1 MASKKSQNSFVVL
14 SKNLE
19 KAPTEEQ
26 VKHYFADYFEIDY
39 DTSDRHDLYTEWWL
53 FEFKHDKNLE
63 NHRVCATVLAQAL
76 YYIHEIKYD
85 DKKLFWNKPIPNHI
99 FLVDKNEAMILET
112 LDWKAFY
119 DDEKYDWTLTASSP
133 DTQLIDD
140 IVGSAKIRTTKLY
153 HISDQAEFNLFSEQ
167 INRIKSSQLSLFV
180 FEDKKKISEDNFE
193 EVYAYW
199 KKTIGQNFPTKPR
212 LSAFFLADIQWKV
225 TETSDGH
232 VFFELWELGNPKIK
246 VVTKD
251 YQYFW
256 SIYDRV
262 HDVHTISNILSK
274 SDRLSDET
282 QRRFEGEFF
291 TPVIFA
297 KLALKYLEDVLWPN
311 WYNEYK
317 IWDMAAGTGNLE
329 YYMHD
334 DGYKNLYLSTLKS
347 EDVDYIHKMFHWV
360 TAFQY
365 DYLNDDVDNLF
376 WPENQTS
383 MATWK
388 LPEKLRQDLANPAN
402 KWVILIN
409 PPFATSTNHWES
421 SKETVSTTKVRQYMT
436 KDGLGNSSQELFA
449 QFLYRIKKEIP
460 NAHLAMFSTTKYIN
474 SNAYEELRDKILTWK
489 YKKGFVFSSENFS
502 GTKWKFPVGML
513 IWDIWTK
520 TKFSE
525 NSIQVDVFNQ
535 QVEKEGIKEI
545 TTTAI
550 EKWLNKWINRSSCTA
565 VFPPL
570 KSSIE
575 QYGDSVRLDKIP
587 QDGIGYMWC
596 AGNDF
601 QQQNYTAF
609 FSAPFGNGN
618 GFGITRE
625 NFSDALI
632 VNTVRRLPKHTWLND
647 RDQFLQ
653 PSQELPQDFVDD
665 CVVWSLFANSNQTSA
680 MSDIAYKWQTYQI
693 ENQFFPFPADEIR
706 RWECRDTTMM
716 LAARSDRF
724 VASWLAT
731 KTLSPLAQA
740 VLDAG
745 RTVYRLYF
753 AHYHEINTPKWK
765 ISTWDAGW
773 YQIRNALTE
782 AGLGSDELKALKA
795 VHKAFED
802 SILPKIY
809 EYGFL
814 RK

>member
-1 MASKKSQNSFVVL
+1 MAPKKSQKSFVTL
-14 SKNLE
+14 SKNLQ

-26 VKHYFADYFEIDY
+26 VKHYFADYFEIEY

-85 DKKLFWNKPIPNHI
+85 DKKLFWNKPIPNHV

-112 LDWKAFY
+112 LEWKAFY

-133 DTQLIDD
+133 DPQLIDD

-167 INRIKSSQLSLFV
+167 INRIKSSQLTLFV

-232 VFFELWELGNPKIK
+232 VFFELWELGNPKVK

-256 SIYDRV
+256 SIYDRIW
-262 HDVHTISNILSK
+262 DVHTISNILSK
-274 SDRLSDET
+274 ADRLSDDA

-291 TPVIFA
+291 TPVRFA
-297 KLALKYLEDVLWPN
+297 KLALKYLEDVLGEN

-329 YYMHD
+329 YDMHA

-347 EDVDYIHKMFHWV
+347 EDVDYIHKMFPWV

-365 DYLNDDVDNLF
+365 DYLNDDVENLF
-376 WPENQTS
+376 WPENQTT

-409 PPFATSTNHWES
+409 PPFATSQDWKDLVSDTKIRHYMHTDDLWE
-421 SKETVSTTKVRQYMT
+421 VSR
-436 KDGLGNSSQELFA
+436 ELFS
-449 QFLYRIKKEIP
+449 QFIFRVKKEIP
-460 NAHLAMFSTTKYIN
+460 NAHLCLFSKIKYIN
-474 SNAYEELRDKILTWK
+474 ATNDQKLRDKLFSFEF
-489 YKKGFVFSSENFS
+489 KKWFLFSSENFS
-502 GTKWKFPVGML
+502 GTKGKFPVGSI
-513 IWDIWTK
+513 IWDVAGKKHLEVQNIQLDVYDK
-520 TKFSE
+520 DASKIGQKNVSSE
-525 NSIQVDVFNQ
+525 NKGKFLS
-535 QVEKEGIKEI
+535 
-545 TTTAI
+545 
-550 EKWLNKWINRSSCTA
+550 KWIDRPANTKI
-565 VFPPL
+565 FPPF
-570 KSSIE
+570 KSAINHGFENSDIRDRVAEDFVASFMCLWNDMLSQNSVCFLSWPYASAWAFSITPINLE
-575 QYGDSVRLDKIP
+575 KCCMIH
-587 QDGIGYMWC
+587 
-596 AGNDF
+596 A
-601 QQQNYTAF
+601 
-609 FSAPFGNGN
+609 
-618 GFGITRE
+618 
-625 NFSDALI
+625 
-632 VNTVRRLPKHTWLND
+632 VRRIPKQTWLND

-653 PSQELPQDFVDD
+653 PSQELPQDFIND

-680 MSDIAYKWQTYQI
+680 MGDIVYKWQTYQI
-693 ENQFFPFPADEIR
+693 ENQFFPFLANEIR

-724 VASWLAT
+724 IASWLTT
-731 KTLSPLAQA
+731 KTLSPLTQA

-745 RTVYRLYF
+745 RAVYQLYF

-773 YQIRNALTE
+773 YQIRNALVE

-795 VHKAFED
+795 AHKALED